1 MRSAFRTATV
11 LSSIILV
18 AALGGDLDAADDPVL
33 RNPAALVETAPDT
46 FNARFETTQGD
57 IVIEVTRAWA
67 PKGADRFYNL
77 VKNGFFDGNRFFR
90 VLPDFIVQ
98 WGMNGDPEISAAW
111 RRAGIEDDPVRQ
123 SNVRGTVSFAMRG
136 PNTRTTLLFV
146 KLAGKDASGK
156 FDLDKG
162 GFAPFGRVVEGMDV
176 VGQLY
181 AGYGESAPNG
191 DGPTQQRI
199 GEEGNI
205 YLEELFP
212 ELDFIEKASI
222 QQ

>member
-1 MRSAFRTATV
+1 MKRSFRTTAV
-11 LSSIILV
+11 SSSIILWV
-18 AALGGDLDAADDPVL
+18 AVLSVVVDAADDTL
-33 RNPAALVETAPDT
+33 RNPAALTETAPEA
-46 FNARFETTQGD
+46 FKARFETTKGD

-77 VKNGFFDGNRFFR
+77 VKNGFYDGNRFFR
-90 VLPDFIVQ
+90 VLPGFIVQ
-98 WGMNGDPEISAAW
+98 WGMSGDPEISAAW
-111 RRAGIEDDPVRQ
+111 RRASIEDDPVRQ

-136 PNTRTTLLFV
+136 PNTRTTLPFIN
-146 KLAGKDASGK
+146 LADNDVSGK

-176 VGQLY
+176 VEQLY
-181 AGYGESAPNG
+181 AEYGESAPNG

-222 QQ
+222 QP